1 MDIDVSEFTPFQQR
15 ALLDLYILALEAD
28 GQLPPANDARLD
40 SLFKAMGYPAEVER
54 QREYEASVARMK
66 PVAHPVQRARDQ
78 LVILAQA
85 FTERSEH
92 KKVYTAMQAI
102 FAGDAH
108 VSSVE
113 HYLLSELRLR
123 YRL

>member
-1 MDIDVSEFTPFQQR
+1 MDIDVSDFTPFQQR
-15 ALLDLYILALEAD
+15 ALLDLYVLALEAD
-28 GQLPPANDARLD
+28 GQLPPANDPRFD
-40 SLFKAMGYPAEVER
+40 SLFTAMGYHTEGER
-54 QREYEASVARMK
+54 QREYEVSLARMK
-66 PVAHPVQRARDQ
+66 SVAHPVQRARDQ

-85 FTERSEH
+85 FTERAEH